1 MSLADEAAFR
11 DMCGDELASRRLHML
26 SNGYVPLPA
35 SDKGVFLPNW
45 SKLDENG
52 NQCGVDPTVEEID
65 RWSVEHPNWQST
77 SVRCG
82 EVVAIDCDIL
92 DKAVAD
98 KVREEALRFF
108 GKAFP
113 TRVGNPPKFLMM
125 CRTPEPF
132 SKLRTGKYL
141 QPDGGTSQV
150 EVLCRGQQ
158 FIAFGIH
165 PKTGKPYEWF
175 GGDPLTVAVA
185 DLPEVSRDK
194 VVEFLRAAEFILSSQ
209 PGWTLAPKA
218 ARANYD
224 DENREEPKQDYS
236 GKATDWAKLGRALD
250 QLNDVDD
257 RDTYIR
263 IIAALK
269 DGTDDRKRAYALA
282 FRWAAGYPQ
291 YFDAVGLQKTW
302 QSFKKGGGVTLGTIY
317 HLAREAEA
325 RKRPSGFEGCVERD
339 RGRAAAATKHAVED
353 FVAYRP
359 GASFIFIPTRDMWP
373 ANSVNASVCPVDV
386 GADKPISAAQW
397 IAAHRAVEQM
407 TWAPGEPL
415 EIKDKLIADGGWID
429 RSGCTV
435 FNLYRPPV
443 IIPQMGPVDLWLGH
457 IRGLYGDEA
466 EHIICW
472 LAHRVQRP
480 QEKIN
485 HAIVLGGAQGI
496 GKDSFLEPVK
506 HAIGPWNFAEVSPR
520 QIMGRFN
527 TFLRSV
533 ILRVS
538 EVRDL
543 GDVDR
548 YAFYDHMK
556 TYTAAP
562 PDVLRVDQKHVNE
575 YSVLNVSGIIITSN
589 HKTDGIYLPADD
601 RRHFAAWS
609 DKTKENFTTAYWD
622 GLHGWYTH
630 GGIACVADYLQK
642 LDLTGFDAKAP
653 PPKTAAFYEIV
664 GASRAPEDA
673 ELADVLE
680 ALGQPE
686 AVTLDTIQTKAFTM
700 DRYEFAQWFRDRKNA
715 RKVPHRL
722 EECGYVRVE
731 NPDAKD
737 GVFKVNGRRVAIY
750 GRRNLPLQE
759 RITAAKRLAEGDY
772 EGPGSRGS

>member
-1 MSLADEAAFR
+1 MTQCAYLWAAEMSSRTCA
-11 DMCGDELASRRLHML
+11 CGSCSMGTPR
-26 SNGYVPLPA
+26 YPLTA
-35 SDKGVFLPNW
+35 KALCRKVGRA
-45 SKLDENG
+45 LDEEG
-52 NQCGVDPTVEEID
+52 NQRGIQPTIEIID
-65 RWSVEHPNWQST
+65 QWSTQYPNWQST
-77 SVRCG
+77 SARCG

-98 KVREEALRFF
+98 EVRTEARRCF

-125 CRTPEPF
+125 CRTPQPF

-175 GGDPLTVAVA
+175 GGDPLTVAVV

-194 VVEFLRAAEFILSSQ
+194 VVEFLRVAEKILSSQ
-209 PGWTLAPKA
+209 EGWTLNPKA
-218 ARANYD
+218 RGNY
-224 DENREEPKQDYS
+224 EEQEREESAQDYS
-236 GKATDWAKLGRALD
+236 GKPTDWVKLERALD
-250 QLNDVDD
+250 ALTEVGD

-269 DGTDDRKRAYALA
+269 DGTGDRKRAYALA
-282 FRWAAGYPQ
+282 FRWAARYPQ
-291 YFDAVGLQKTW
+291 YFDAIGLQKTW
-302 QSFKKGGGVTLGTIY
+302 DSFKKGHGVTLGTIY
-317 HLAREAEA
+317 HLAREAESRNRDA
-325 RKRPSGFEGCVERD
+325 SGFGVHDNEE
-339 RGRAAAATKHAVED
+339 RGRATATKHTVED

-359 GASFIFIPTRDMWP
+359 GGSFIFIPTRDMWP
-373 ANSVNASVCPVDV
+373 TNSVNASVWPLDV
-386 GADKPISAAQW
+386 GADKPVPAAQW

-407 TWAPGEPL
+407 TWAPGEPM
-415 EIKDKLIADGGWID
+415 EIRNKLVSEGGWIE

-443 IIPQMGPVDLWLGH
+443 ISPKSGPVDLWLDH
-457 IRGLYGDEA
+457 VRQLFGDDA
-466 EHIICW
+466 EHIIRW
-472 LAHRVQRP
+472 FAQRVQRP

-496 GKDSFLEPVK
+496 GKDSLLEPVK
-506 HAIGPWNFAEVSPR
+506 HAVGPWNFQEVSPR
-520 QIMGRFN
+520 QMMGRFN
-527 TFLRSV
+527 TFVRSV
-533 ILRVS
+533 VLRVS

-575 YSVLNVSGIIITSN
+575 YSVLNICGVIITSN

-601 RRHFAAWS
+601 RRHFVAWT
-609 DKTKENFTTAYWD
+609 DKTKGDFTMAHWD
-622 GLHGWYTH
+622 KLHGWYADDGH
-630 GGIACVADYLQK
+630 ACVAGYLQK
-642 LDLTGFDAKAP
+642 LDLSGFDPKAP
-653 PPKTAAFYEIV
+653 PPKTAAFHEIV

-673 ELADVLE
+673 ELADILE
-680 ALGQPE
+680 ALGQPD
-686 AVTLDTIQTKAFTM
+686 AVTLDTINTKAFTM
-700 DRYEFAQWFRDRKNA
+700 NRYEFAQ
-715 RKVPHRL
+715 
-722 EECGYVRVE
+722 
-731 NPDAKD
+731 
-737 GVFKVNGRRVAIY
+737 
-750 GRRNLPLQE
+750 
-759 RITAAKRLAEGDY
+759 
-772 EGPGSRGS
+772 

>member
-1 MSLADEAAFR
+1 MSTARMSLANEAVFR
-11 DMCGDELASRRLHML
+11 ELCGDELASKRLYML
-26 SNGYVPLPA
+26 NNGYVPLPA
-35 SDKGVFLPNW
+35 SEKGVFLHNW
-45 SKLDENG
+45 SNLDENG
-52 NQCGVDPTVEEID
+52 NQCGVHPTVEEID
-65 RWSVEHPNWQST
+65 RWSVEHPDWQST

-98 KVREEALRFF
+98 KVREEARRCF

-125 CRTPEPF
+125 CRTLEPF

-175 GGDPLTVAVA
+175 GGDPLTLAVA
-185 DLPEVSRDK
+185 DLPGVSRDQ
-194 VVEFLRAAEFILSSQ
+194 VVEFLRAAEGILSSQ
-209 PGWTLAPKA
+209 PGWTVAPKA
-218 ARANYD
+218 ARPNYED
-224 DENREEPKQDYS
+224 QKREEPKQDYS
-236 GKATDWAKLGRALD
+236 GKPTDWVKLEGALNE
-250 QLNDVDD
+250 LTDVED

-302 QSFKKGGGVTLGTIY
+302 ESFKKGGGVTLGTIY
-317 HLAREAEA
+317 HLARGVET
-325 RKRPSGFEGCVERD
+325 RKRHASGFDELHEEAV
-339 RGRAAAATKHAVED
+339 ATKHTVQD

-359 GASFIFIPTRDMWP
+359 GGSFIFIPTRDMWP

-397 IAAHRAVEQM
+397 IAAYRAVEQM

-415 EIKDKLIADGGWID
+415 EIKDKLIADGGWIV
-429 RSGCTV
+429 RPGCTV
-435 FNLYRPPV
+435 FNLYRPPI
-443 IIPQMGPVDLWLGH
+443 IIPQTGPVDLWLDH

-520 QIMGRFN
+520 QMMGRFN
-527 TFLRSV
+527 TFLRSI

-538 EVRDL
+538 EARDL

-575 YSVLNVSGIIITSN
+575 YSVLNVCGIIITSN

-601 RRHFAAWS
+601 RRHFVAWS
-609 DKTKENFTTAYWD
+609 DKTKEDFTTAYWD
-622 GLHGWYTH
+622 RLHGWYPN

-642 LDLTGFDAKAP
+642 LDLSGFEPKAP
-653 PPKTAAFYEIV
+653 APKTAAFYEIV

-673 ELADVLE
+673 ELADVLD
-680 ALGQPE
+680 ALGQPG
-686 AVTLDTIQTKAFTM
+686 AVTLETIHTKARTI
-700 DRYEFAQWFRDRKNA
+700 DRYEFAHWFSDRKNT
-715 RKVPHRL
+715 RKIPHRL
-722 EECGYVRVE
+722 EECGYIRVE

-737 GVFKVNGRRVAIY
+737 GVFKVSGRRVAIY
-750 GRRNLPLQE
+750 ARRNLPLRE
-759 RITAAKRLAEGDY
+759 RIIAAKRLAKGD
-772 EGPGSRGS
+772 